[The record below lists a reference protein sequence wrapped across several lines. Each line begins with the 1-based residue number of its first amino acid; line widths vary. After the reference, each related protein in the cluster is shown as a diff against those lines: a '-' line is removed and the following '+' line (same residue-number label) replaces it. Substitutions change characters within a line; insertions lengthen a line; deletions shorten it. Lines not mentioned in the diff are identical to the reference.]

1 MLKDASSPK
10 QAWGPLKFI
19 STIFHYI
26 FNYISCNADDP
37 TDNKMLL
44 RNLYNAG
51 HLDEGKYHHF
61 REKCL
66 NDNFDPE
73 EIHEA

>member
-1 MLKDASSPK
+1 MIKDASSPK
-10 QAWGPLKFI
+10 QARGPFRFI
-19 STIFHYI
+19 RATIHNI
-26 FNYISCNADDP
+26 FDYLSCNADDP

-44 RNLYNAG
+44 RNLYNIG
-51 HLDEGKYHHF
+51 HLDEEKYHHF
-61 REKCL
+61 REKCS